1 MRKRRLSES
10 YDESSHGID
19 LAPML
24 DFVINLLI
32 FFIITAVFVKES
44 GLIVNRPTSFEQQP
58 ENDLESIQIQILN
71 NGEIWVDNR
80 VVDAR
85 AVRANV
91 ERLSAVSPDSGVLII
106 AQDAAPTGV
115 VVQVV
120 DQVHLGG
127 IYDITFTTTQ

>member
-44 GLIVNRPTSFEQQP
+44 GLIVNRPTAFEQQQ
-58 ENDLESIQIQILN
+58 ENELESIQVQILN

-91 ERLSAVSPDSGVLII
+91 ERLSAVSPDAGVLII
-106 AQDAAPTGV
+106 AQEQAPTGILV
-115 VVQVV
+115 EVV
-120 DQVHLGG
+120 DQIHLGG

>member
-1 MRKRRLSES
+1 MRLRRHIQEQH
-10 YDESSHGID
+10 ESSHGID

-24 DFVINLLI
+24 DFVLNLLI
-32 FFIITAVFVKES
+32 FFIITAIFVKES
-44 GLIVNRPTSFEQQP
+44 GLLVNRPTSIST
-58 ENDLESIQIQILN
+58 DTKSESIAIQILDT
-71 NGEIWVDNR
+71 GEIYVDNR

-91 ERLSAVSPDSGVLII
+91 ERMHAVNPQSGVLIL
-106 AQDAAPTGV
+106 ADENAPTGT

-127 IYDITFTTTQ
+127 IWNITFSTSE